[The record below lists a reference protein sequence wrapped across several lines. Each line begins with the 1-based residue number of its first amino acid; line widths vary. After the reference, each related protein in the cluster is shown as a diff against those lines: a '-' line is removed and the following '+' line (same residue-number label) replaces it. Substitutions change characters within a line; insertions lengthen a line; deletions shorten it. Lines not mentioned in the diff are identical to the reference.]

1 MVEFQRIE
9 RAPRIVFIEQ
19 NGDGPGVRI
28 KGKSKRR
35 GSLRPDQL
43 NAENDG

>member
-9 RAPRIVFIEQ
+9 RAPRARRHE
-19 NGDGPGVRI
+19 DGPGVRI